1 MSEELDPMIE
11 EKQNYLRQN
20 ILDRGYDGNTFVNFL
35 MERRGEEG
43 ADVSNWS
50 FPDLQAVVNEFIAL
64 NLPICKSTL
73 SAPLKNILALQIAS
87 SSPSK
92 VILPSSTFVISY
104 PKSYISLLTTAS
116 NPK

>member
-64 NLPICKSTL
+64 NPQNN
-73 SAPLKNILALQIAS
+73 PPEEN
-87 SSPSK
+87 
-92 VILPSSTFVISY
+92 
-104 PKSYISLLTTAS
+104 S
-116 NPK
+116 NDFNNNENENENNQPEENNEN